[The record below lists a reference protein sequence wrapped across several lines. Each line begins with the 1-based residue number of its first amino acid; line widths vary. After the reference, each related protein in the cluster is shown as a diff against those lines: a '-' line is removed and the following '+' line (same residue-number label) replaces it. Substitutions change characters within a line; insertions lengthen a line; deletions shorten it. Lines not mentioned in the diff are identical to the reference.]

1 MTVRHGRQFLAIPGP
16 TTVPDAVLNAMHQP
30 AQDIYSDDLLN
41 LTHTCLA
48 DLKTV
53 FRTDGDTYIYAANGH
68 GAWEA
73 ALTNTLSRGDK
84 ILILESGRF
93 ARGWGEM
100 ANVLGV
106 ETEILP
112 GSHHAA
118 VNPEAVRKRLA
129 KPDAADF
136 KAILVVQVDTAT
148 GVVND
153 IPAIRT
159 AITAAKSNALF
170 MVDTIASLGTM
181 PFEMDAW
188 GVDVS
193 VSGSQKGLM
202 TPPGLSF
209 CAVGE
214 KAKQA
219 RTTADLVTP
228 YWDWIARDGA
238 EHYLKYCGT
247 PPEHLLFGLRK
258 GLDIL
263 FDEGMEAAWHRHAL
277 LAQATR
283 QAVAI
288 WARAGAL
295 AFNIERE
302 NERANS
308 ITMVRTLGDV
318 TPQPILD
325 YAREQCG
332 VVIGIA
338 IGEQAGQ
345 GFRIAHMGHVNAP
358 MILGTLSVIEM
369 ALAALNIPHHA
380 SGTQAAITYLANN
393 VPAQHATSP
402 APSSIANPF
411 TPVTHEQKGTCC
423 GGPGH

>member
-16 TTVPDAVLNAMHQP
+16 TTVPDEVLNAMHQP
-30 AQDIYSDDLLN
+30 AQDIYSDELQD
-41 LTHTCLA
+41 LTHTCLR
-48 DLKTV
+48 DLKAL
-53 FRTDGDTYIYAANGH
+53 FRTQGDAYIYAANGH

-73 ALTNTLSRGDK
+73 ALTNTLSRGDR

-93 ARGWGEM
+93 AVGWGDM
-100 ANVLGV
+100 ARVLGV

-118 VNPEAVRKRLA
+118 VDPQAVRDRLA
-129 KPDAADF
+129 QPDGKDF

-153 IPAIRT
+153 IPAIRR
-159 AITAAKSNALF
+159 AISEAGSDALY

-181 PFEMDAW
+181 EFSMDKW
-188 GVDVS
+188 GIDVA

-214 KAKQA
+214 KAKS
-219 RTTADLVTP
+219 RHRHADLITP
-228 YWDWIARDGA
+228 YWDWTDRDGD
-238 EHYLKYCGT
+238 EHYMKYCGT
-247 PPEHLLFGLRK
+247 MPEHLLFGLRK
-258 GLDIL
+258 GMDMLL
-263 FDEGMEAAWHRHAL
+263 AEGLEAAWHRHAL
-277 LAQATR
+277 LAEATR
-283 QAVAI
+283 KAVSR
-288 WARAGAL
+288 WAEGGAL
-295 AFNIERE
+295 AFNIE
-302 NERANS
+302 NPVERANS
-308 ITMVRTLGDV
+308 ITMVRTLGDT
-318 TPQPILD
+318 TPEPILA

-332 VVIGIA
+332 VVLGVA

-369 ALAALNIPHHA
+369 TLAALRIPHHE
-380 SGTQAAITYLANN
+380 GGVQAAISYLSAN
-393 VPAQHATSP
+393 VPAQTVNGVGTGDFTQPVSP
-402 APSSIANPF
+402 PPLQ
-411 TPVTHEQKGTCC
+411 EGTYCD
-423 GGPGH
+423 GPGH